1 MGTSG
6 WFMGTSGWCWNSGLA
21 LAGSSPAAGSKVPNR
36 LHMFGNWLN
45 NQHKDFKQLI
55 WVGVAA
61 ICWAIWKCR
70 NDIVFKK
77 TKFNSI
83 PQVIFRGAY
92 WLRFW
97 AQLQRKE
104 QAKDILVAM
113 SRKLVVIALQFANEG
128 WNNFYC
134 LP

>member
-1 MGTSG
+1 
-6 WFMGTSGWCWNSGLA
+6 
-21 LAGSSPAAGSKVPNR
+21 
-36 LHMFGNWLN
+36 MFGNWLN

-61 ICWAIWKCR
+61 VYWAIWKCR

-83 PQVIFRGAY
+83 LQVIFKGAY

-104 QAKDILVAM
+104 QVKNILIAM
-113 SRKLVVIALQFANEG
+113 SRRLEVIALQFANEG
-128 WNNFYC
+128 WNIFYR